1 MRRYA
6 RTGRANRGQQHQM
19 TEISS
24 QDGLAARLTRSR
36 LWALPI
42 RALQL
47 KFHRDLPSGEKLFLA
62 ALLGFVLATGFVL
75 WLATPVTFRLLMRGM
90 RLYLLLPL
98 ISVSVVWG
106 VIRLAEKFAGHR
118 FAIFHARAQWMVT
131 TALIT
136 SLTIPVYGMFK
147 QFTLKARG
155 FPFDPLLASVD
166 RMLFFGYDPWQ
177 VMHGLF
183 GSAWFTLF
191 LDRAYGIWLPILMFC
206 PVLWAALIHDP
217 LIRARLIGCWLG
229 VWVFVGGVAA
239 WLLASAGPMFYPHMI
254 GPEPSFQALHDEII
268 RLGEEVRAQGSLLAT
283 PMGHNLLMKVYFSGS
298 YLPGFGI
305 SAMPSVHVSMATL
318 FAIGGFCL
326 RRWIG
331 WAFVAYAILIWIGSI
346 YLGWHYASD
355 GIVGA
360 GLTYALWKA
369 SAKLAAV
376 LAPSPT
382 DPARNEA

>member
-1 MRRYA
+1 MQSRLA
-6 RTGRANRGQQHQM
+6 GHDGGQRHQM
-19 TEISS
+19 TDTSS
-24 QDGLAARLTRSR
+24 HDGITSAPIAARRWRFPVSFF
-36 LWALPI
+36 P
-42 RALQL
+42 L
-47 KFHRDLPSGEKLFLA
+47 KFHRDLPRGEKLFLA
-62 ALLGFVLATGFVL
+62 ALLGFVLVTGFAL

-98 ISVSVVWG
+98 VSVSVVWG
-106 VIRLAEKFAGHR
+106 VIRLAETFAGHR

-147 QFTLKARG
+147 QFILKARG

-166 RMLFFGYDPWQ
+166 RILFFGYDPWQ

-183 GSAWFTLF
+183 GSVWFTLF
-191 LDRAYGIWLPILMFC
+191 LDRAYGVWLPILMFC
-206 PVLWAALIHDP
+206 PVLWVALIHDP
-217 LIRARLIGCWLG
+217 LVRARLIGCWLG
-229 VWVFVGGVAA
+229 VWVIVGGVAA

-268 RLGEEVRAQGSLLAT
+268 RLGEQVRAQGSLLAT
-283 PMGHNLLMKVYFSGS
+283 PMGHNLLMKVYFSGN

-318 FAIGGFCL
+318 FAIGGFCIH
-326 RRWIG
+326 RWLG
-331 WAFVAYAILIWIGSI
+331 WAFVGYAILIWIGSI

-360 GLTYALWKA
+360 ALTFGLWKL
-369 SAKLAAV
+369 SAQFAQPFSKPAAKP
-376 LAPSPT
+376 LEKQ
-382 DPARNEA
+382 D